1 MFRALLFAG
10 LDIFQLGNTMMHL
23 FTETLIRAAS
33 LQNGIVSEGSMV
45 YSALLLVGLVLLLD
59 VIESNWIRGR
69 AEISGHSKQEISF
82 ISSLKAAWIGIRRF
96 FYQDFHGRFLSIGSC
111 SAIESEMTCA

>member
-82 ISSLKAAWIGIRRF
+82 ISSLKAAMDR
-96 FYQDFHGRFLSIGSC
+96 YPTVLLSGLSRKIPLYRKLLSH
-111 SAIESEMTCA
+111 